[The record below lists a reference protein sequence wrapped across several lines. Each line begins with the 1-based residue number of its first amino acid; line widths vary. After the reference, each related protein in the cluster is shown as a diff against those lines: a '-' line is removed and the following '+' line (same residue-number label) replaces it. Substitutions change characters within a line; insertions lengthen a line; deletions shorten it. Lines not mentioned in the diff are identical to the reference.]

1 MATAALRREII
12 KFAAKQGK
20 EAAKKKYGND
30 AVREAS
36 QQMKRDAKVRA
47 AEKAKKEANKKAKE
61 VKEESVPPKKTK
73 QEMRN
78 ELVQGMRNRPEEATT
93 SIYGSRERGEVK
105 PGSMTRKQ
113 ARDAISKQEG
123 ESGDEFMSR
132 ISRQAEQM
140 GVGTGR
146 RFSEGDPGYAREQI
160 NDMMRGRYRSA
171 EDTLEEPA
179 DLVDMLKQLKESGL
193 GGGRKKGGLVSKKKK
208 ASGPRGVGAALR
220 GYGKAMKGSK

>member
-12 KFAAKQGK
+12 KFAAKLGK

-30 AVREAS
+30 AVREAG

-47 AEKAKKEANKKAKE
+47 AKKAAEK
-61 VKEESVPPKKTK
+61 PKKTPK
-73 QEMRN
+73 KEDIPRKRTKK
-78 ELVQGMRNRPEEATT
+78 EIRDDLVQGMRKRPDDEMTT
-93 SIYGSRERGEVK
+93 VYGSLERGTKK
-105 PGSMTRKQ
+105 PGEMTRKQ
-113 ARDAISKQEG
+113 ARDVISKQEG

-132 ISRQAEQM
+132 MSRQAEQM

-160 NDMMRGRYRSA
+160 DDMMRGRYRSA
-171 EDTLEEPA
+171 EDTPEEPA

-193 GGGRKKGGLVSKKKK
+193 GDGRKKGGLVAKKKK
-208 ASGPRGVGAALR
+208 ASGPRGVGKALR